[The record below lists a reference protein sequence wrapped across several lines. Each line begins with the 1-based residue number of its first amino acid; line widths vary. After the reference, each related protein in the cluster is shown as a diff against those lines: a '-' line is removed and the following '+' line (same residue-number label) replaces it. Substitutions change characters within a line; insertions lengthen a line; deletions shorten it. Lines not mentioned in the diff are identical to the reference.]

1 MNVHFNNIA
10 QQQRAYIARQHN
22 RAILRLRLSN
32 GVRELIKHPW
42 KLTPLLALVV
52 LFVIA
57 WNHRGKVAFTTAI
70 PAINTA
76 WAYVVEILIVM
87 LAVLAVLGLLALLG
101 TPYKAKRTEAA
112 LAHASVVDR
121 YGSPPILAA
130 WRRDKATGISTLTF
144 FSRGLS
150 KEAWEGKRRDIE
162 DVLNVRWVED
172 ARYGGKHG
180 DNGNYIVLTV
190 ASGTGT
196 AGRGETLYDEEL

>member
-42 KLTPLLALVV
+42 KLAPLLALVV

-70 PAINTA
+70 PAINAA

-101 TPYKAKRTEAA
+101 TPYEARRIEAA
-112 LAHASVVDR
+112 LAHTSVVDR